1 MILTVVAVYL
11 SLVTFVGLAGRR
23 LFKGTGE
30 DYFVAS
36 RSIGPAVLLLTLV
49 GTNMTAF
56 TMLGLSGEAYNRG
69 VVVFA
74 FVGSSSALLVP
85 FIFYYL
91 GTRCWWLGKR
101 HGYVTQ
107 VQLIRDRY
115 RSGALGTLLFV
126 VIVLLMLPYILIGV
140 KGGGDALNAITGG
153 ADGGMP
159 PWVGS
164 LAVCV
169 VTFLYVTYGG
179 MRSTSWVNTFQTA
192 VFMTV
197 SAAAFF
203 AILHE
208 FGGVETAMQSL
219 RERHR
224 ELVVFDTD
232 PSSRLRLLSYFLI
245 PLCTGAFPHLYAHWL
260 SAKESRTFR
269 TVLVFYPLCFL
280 VVNFPIVILG
290 MVGRLAF
297 EPPLD
302 GPILVKLIVG
312 YTGGLLAGC
321 LAAGVFAAIMSSLD
335 SQSLALGAM
344 FTEDIVRYYGF
355 DDRLSERQQVMFGRI
370 FVAVFLALAFV
381 CSLFADQSIFT
392 LGTWSLTGFA
402 GLLPVFAASLYWRR
416 SAKAGAAAAIGAVA
430 GLWAYFFVDSL
441 GVDGPYSIA
450 GSGLLP
456 IAVIVPASAVAMIVV
471 SLLSRPPADT
481 ARFFPE
487 D

>member
-1 MILTVVAVYL
+1 MIAAVVVVYL
-11 SLVTFVGLAGRR
+11 ALVALVGLAGRR
-23 LFKGTGE
+23 LFQGTGE
-30 DYFVAS
+30 DYFVAG
-36 RSIGPAVLLLTLV
+36 RTIGPAVLLLTLV

-69 VVVFA
+69 AAVFA
-74 FVGSSSALLVP
+74 FVGSSSAILVP

-101 HGYVTQ
+101 YGYVTQ

-115 RSGALGTLLFV
+115 GSGALGTLLFAV
-126 VIVLLMLPYILIGV
+126 TVLLMLPYILIGV

-153 ADGGMP
+153 AAGGIP

-164 LAVCV
+164 LAVCA
-169 VTFLYVTYGG
+169 VTFLYVIYGG
-179 MRSTSWVNTFQTA
+179 MRSTSWANAFQTA

-203 AILHE
+203 VILNE
-208 FGGVETAMQSL
+208 FGGVEAAMRSL

-224 ELVVFDTD
+224 ELVVFGTD
-232 PSSRLRLLSYFLI
+232 SHSRLLLLSYFFI

-260 SAKESRTFR
+260 SARRAGAFR

-280 VVNFPIVILG
+280 AVNFPIVILG
-290 MVGRLAF
+290 MTGRLAF

-344 FTEDIVRYYGF
+344 FTEDIVRHYGF
-355 DDRLSERQQVMFGRI
+355 DEQLTEQRQVLFGR
-370 FVAVFLALAFV
+370 VFAALFLGSAFV
-381 CSLFADQSIFT
+381 CSLLVDQSIFA
-392 LGTWSLTGFA
+392 LGSWSLTGFA
-402 GLLPVFAASLYWRR
+402 GLLPMFAAALYWRR
-416 SAKAGAAAAIGAVA
+416 SSKAGAAAAVVTAA
-430 GLWAYFFVDSL
+430 GLWIYFFADSL
-441 GVDGPYSIA
+441 GAEGAYSI
-450 GSGLLP
+450 GGTGLLP
-456 IAVIVPASAVAMIVV
+456 IAVIVPASAAAVLFV
-471 SLLSRPPADT
+471 SLLTRPPADA

>member
-1 MILTVVAVYL
+1 MVLAVVVVYL
-11 SLVTFVGLAGRR
+11 SLATFVGLAGRR

-36 RSIGPAVLLLTLV
+36 RSIGSAVLLLTLV

-69 VVVFA
+69 AIVFA
-74 FVGSSSALLVP
+74 FIGSSSAILVP
-85 FIFYYL
+85 FVFYYL

-107 VQLIRDRY
+107 VQLIRGRF

-140 KGGGDALNAITGG
+140 KGGGDALHAVTGG
-153 ADGGMP
+153 ADGGIP

-164 LAVCV
+164 LAVCA
-169 VTFLYVTYGG
+169 VTFLYVVYGG

-203 AILHE
+203 VILSK
-208 FGGVETAMQSL
+208 FGGVEAALRSL
-219 RERHR
+219 REGHR
-224 ELVVFDTD
+224 ELVVFGDD
-232 PSSRLRLLSYFLI
+232 PAARLRLISYFFI

-260 SAKESRTFR
+260 SAKAARTFR
-269 TVLVFYPLCFL
+269 KVLVFYPLCFL
-280 VVNFPIVILG
+280 AVNFPIVILG

-302 GPILVKLIVG
+302 GPILVKLIVS

-344 FTEDIVRYYGF
+344 FTEDIVRYYGL
-355 DDRLSERQQVMFGRI
+355 DDRLSERRQVLFGRA
-370 FVAVFLALAFV
+370 FVAAFLILAFV
-381 CSLFADQSIFT
+381 CSLFADRSIFA
-392 LGTWSLTGFA
+392 LGAWSLTGFA
-402 GLLPVFAASLYWRR
+402 GLLPVFAAALYWRR
-416 SAKAGAAAAIGAVA
+416 STKAGAAAAICTVA
-430 GLWAYFFVDSL
+430 GLWAYFFADSL
-441 GVDGPYSIA
+441 GVEGPYSIA

-456 IAVIVPASAVAMIVV
+456 IAAIVPASAVAMIVV
-471 SLLSRPPADT
+471 SLLSRPPEDI